1 MLNIA
6 LVGTWHVHFDQYANE
21 IKNNPN
27 CKVWGVWDPEYNK
40 AVAAAQRV
48 GTTPIENLDDIF
60 NNEDVDGIVLC
71 TATNAHTDILLKA
84 AEAKKHIFTEK
95 VLSFN
100 MEDANK
106 IAESIK
112 RNGIKFCISF
122 PWRTRSDFL
131 WIKEALSNN
140 LIGDVTYLRMRNCHD
155 GASRGWLPPHFFDLT
170 ECGGGAMM
178 DLGAHPMY
186 LIRWLLGRPS
196 TVSSAFTY
204 VTGKDVED
212 NAVSVFEYDNGTIA
226 VSETG
231 FVSSVNPFSLEISGT
246 KGTIYAGGYTG
257 KCVYN
262 TGAGWIEPALP
273 TALPSPT
280 TLWVSGI
287 VDNTDIPFDI
297 DEATALTELME
308 FAYLSHQKGSKV
320 SFS

>member
-27 CKVWGVWDPEYNK
+27 CKVWGVWDPDFNK
-40 AVAAAQRV
+40 ARDAAQRV
-48 GTTPIENLDDIF
+48 GTTPIANLDDIF
-60 NNEDVDGIVLC
+60 NNENVHGIVVC
-71 TATNAHTDILLKA
+71 TATNAHTDILIRA

-95 VLSFN
+95 VLCFN
-100 MEDANK
+100 MEDARR
-106 IAESIK
+106 ISDSVK

-131 WIKEALSNN
+131 WIKDAISSN

-155 GASRGWLPPHFFDLT
+155 GASRGWLPPHFFDLN
-170 ECGGGAMM
+170 ECGGGAMI

-196 TVSSAFTY
+196 AISSSYTF

-212 NAVSVFEYDNGTIA
+212 NAVSVLEYENGAIA

-231 FVSSVNPFSLEISGT
+231 FVSSVNPFSLEVSAQKVRFMLVAILINVYLT
-246 KGTIYAGGYTG
+246 KVKDGLNQI
-257 KCVYN
+257 CL
-262 TGAGWIEPALP
+262 IL
-273 TALPSPT
+273 
-280 TLWVSGI
+280 
-287 VDNTDIPFDI
+287 
-297 DEATALTELME
+297 
-308 FAYLSHQKGSKV
+308 YLLR
-320 SFS
+320 

>member
-262 TGAGWIEPALP
+262 TGAGWIEPTLP